1 MSPGNRSA
9 CRPGGP
15 SAVKCESKKETL
27 SRRNE
32 GIAFRVRIQ
41 AQRCFWKGGNQLR
54 AWICAM
60 HSTAILRLCAC
71 ATLLIA
77 QAAHA
82 ATFCVSTSS
91 QLQDA
96 LTEAGSNG
104 ADDVIRIKTGTYD
117 IAIPFVAVAFTYET
131 SENFDV
137 TLQGGWA
144 GNGDACSRRSLNPA
158 STVLTGSGSKA
169 VLWMSGAP
177 GSRGD
182 MIVQQLTIRDGNS
195 TDYGAG
201 MRIGGNSGLTG
212 FEGDLIVERVYFDNN
227 NTDAWAAGL
236 AVETGGGVRVRDNV
250 FRSNSCGVN
259 ACAGE
264 LFAFAD
270 DAVEVRQTFGNNTLV
285 GNVCNDDASS
295 SCTTGGFLINGWI
308 DYMPRTSVHN
318 NLFALNDGNDLQLIQ
333 DSHVDVMYN
342 NINQMSGIAESDFGN
357 LHVINPHFVSLLDD
371 DFRLLGDSPMRN
383 AGGNGFPYG
392 ADDFDG
398 AARVQEGRVDIGAFE
413 YDGIYAGGF
422 E

>member
-1 MSPGNRSA
+1 M
-9 CRPGGP
+9 RPP
-15 SAVKCESKKETL
+15 AL
-27 SRRNE
+27 
-32 GIAFRVRIQ
+32 
-41 AQRCFWKGGNQLR
+41 LR
-54 AWICAM
+54 M
-60 HSTAILRLCAC
+60 CAC

-77 QAAHA
+77 QAAGA
-82 ATFCVSTSS
+82 TTFCVSTSGE
-91 QLQDA
+91 LQDA

-117 IAIPFVAVAFTYET
+117 IAIPFVAVAFLYET
-131 SENFDV
+131 SQNFDV
-137 TLQGGWA
+137 TLQGGWV
-144 GNGDACSRRSLNPA
+144 GNADACSRRSLNPA

-169 VLWMSGAP
+169 VLWMIGAA

-195 TDYGAG
+195 PDYGAG
-201 MRIGGNSGLTG
+201 LRIGSNSGING

-227 NTDAWAAGL
+227 NSDAWAAGL
-236 AVETGGGVRVRDNV
+236 AIETGGGVRVRDNV

-264 LFAFAD
+264 LFAFSD

-285 GNVCNDDASS
+285 GNVCNDDAGSG
-295 SCTTGGFLINGWI
+295 CTTGGILINGWI

-342 NINQMSGIAESDFGN
+342 NINQMSGIPESDFGN

-371 DFRLLGDSPMRN
+371 NFRLLADSPMRN

-392 ADDFDG
+392 EEDFDG
-398 AARVQEGRVDIGAFE
+398 AVRVQEDRVDIGAFE
-413 YDGIYAGGF
+413 FDDGIFANGF